1 MILLG
6 TLIIVPI
13 SADVFAVAMWT
24 PVYDN
29 TCDHDE
35 ALSCSWVCV
44 WRQPAYWFEPHQSI
58 CNTTQLR
65 ARIDGELA
73 GNTAPKEVDS
83 DALAVALADENER
96 AGMLKSMAAQI
107 DGLLNTPDPL
117 RLTPLSKSI
126 LDRIVLSISKYVN
139 MFISRNGVP

>member
-1 MILLG
+1 M
-6 TLIIVPI
+6 
-13 SADVFAVAMWT
+13 
-24 PVYDN
+24 
-29 TCDHDE
+29 
-35 ALSCSWVCV
+35 
-44 WRQPAYWFEPHQSI
+44 
-58 CNTTQLR
+58 
-65 ARIDGELA
+65 
-73 GNTAPKEVDS
+73 PKEVDS